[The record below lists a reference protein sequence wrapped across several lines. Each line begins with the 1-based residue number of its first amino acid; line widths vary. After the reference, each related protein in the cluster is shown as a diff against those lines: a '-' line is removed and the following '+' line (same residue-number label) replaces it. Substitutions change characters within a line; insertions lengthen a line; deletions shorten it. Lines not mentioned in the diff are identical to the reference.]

1 MGTGACSGSKLD
13 TGVYDQLLPSTPD
26 LKIDRMN
33 KNQQK
38 SSLNVTLL
46 LKMKS
51 LLCMTA
57 YRTLHRKMIKNGYKR
72 RYFGGRESSDWVCAP
87 LVVNFTLAPAGEKQS
102 RGLFSS
108 EHCRFAVAVLLSSQS
123 SLQSG
128 LARRRLGF
136 CAHHV
141 IRQQLMQRGP
151 SLLFRAPFFFFG
163 ARIAMMASSKTVF
176 RPFWVRAEHST

>member
-1 MGTGACSGSKLD
+1 MRTGACSGSKLD
-13 TGVYDQLLPSTPD
+13 TGAYDRPLPSTPD

-38 SSLNVTLL
+38 SSLNVTFL

-87 LVVNFTLAPAGEKQS
+87 LVVNFTLAPAGQKQS
-102 RGLFSS
+102 HGLFSS
-108 EHCRFAVAVLLSSQS
+108 ERCRFAVAVLLSSQS
-123 SLQSG
+123 SLQFGFSSQTSG
-128 LARRRLGF
+128 FLCTSRDQTAVDAARAQSSLQGSFLLLWSQDSDDGLVENRLQAFLG
-136 CAHHV
+136 
-141 IRQQLMQRGP
+141 
-151 SLLFRAPFFFFG
+151 
-163 ARIAMMASSKTVF
+163 
-176 RPFWVRAEHST
+176 